1 MSKLKI
7 FISVTVFVLIAGI
20 ILLLFYRKNE
30 VSSGLSVRYPF
41 NNALFPPE
49 FPAPSFEWVS
59 EIMDPS
65 PWEVSLVS
73 HNKKYSIFASTK
85 ETKWTPEESKW
96 DSLKF
101 LSDFGKVYF
110 TVRKAGN
117 RKISRK
123 ISFSI
128 SHDTVGSPILYR
140 QMPIP
145 VVIAEKNL
153 DSMNYMLINI
163 GSKNRPHVAMKGFPV
178 CGNCHSFN
186 ANGSTIGLDLDAGLR
201 DKGGYFIS
209 PIRDTILF
217 DAENYMSWSKKEKR
231 RTFGLFSKI
240 SPDGRYIVTTVK
252 DRVVLKNFPIAPVE
266 NIIFSQLFFPVN
278 GHLAVYDRQTD
289 ILKEL
294 PGANLEEYVQSNA
307 SWTPDG
313 KNIVFSRAVALPRD
327 TNLLEINVQDA
338 DLIQQFVK
346 RKKTFKYDIYIIPF
360 NNGNGGKAEP
370 IRGASANGRSNFFP
384 AVSPDGK
391 WLAYCQAENFMLLQ
405 PDSRL
410 YIVPLAGGKS
420 RMLNSNLYT
429 MNSWHAWSPN
439 SKWLVFASKGLSIYT
454 DMFLTHIDEDGD
466 DAIPVLVD
474 KARTANRVINYP
486 EFVNRKADYTF
497 VMEYDYVE
505 LAHIKKALKKGDVGK
520 AKALFHRLEA
530 QRPFFFS
537 EDCLELSEML
547 KTMGLFAESEKYAK
561 LAKNTIN
568 ADVFDKQN

>member
-1 MSKLKI
+1 MSRLKI
-7 FISVTVFVLIAGI
+7 IISVTVIVIIA
-20 ILLLFYRKNE
+20 LLLIFYRKNE
-30 VSSGLSVRYPF
+30 RSSGVSVRYPF

-59 EIMDPS
+59 EIRDPS

-73 HNKKYSIFASTK
+73 RNKKYLINASTT
-85 ETKWTPEESKW
+85 ETKWTPQESKW
-96 DSLKF
+96 DSLK
-101 LSDFGKVYF
+101 LLADFGKIYF
-110 TVRKAGN
+110 TVRKAGSVN
-117 RKISRK
+117 LSRK

-128 SHDTVGSPILYR
+128 SHDTVGAPILYR

-163 GSKNRPHVAMKGFPV
+163 GSKSRPHVAMKGFPV

-186 ANGSTIGLDLDAGLR
+186 ADGSTIGLDLDAGLR

-217 DAENYMSWSKKEKR
+217 NAENYMSWSKKEKR
-231 RTFGLFSKI
+231 RTFGLFSKM

-252 DRVVLKNFPIAPVE
+252 DRVVLKNFPITPVE

-294 PGANLEEYVQSNA
+294 PGANLEEYIQSNA
-307 SWTPDG
+307 VWTPDG
-313 KNIVFSRAVALPRD
+313 KNIVFSRAAALPRD

-338 DLIQQFVK
+338 DLIQQYVK
-346 RKKTFKYDIYIIPF
+346 REKTLKYDICIIPF
-360 NNGNGGKAEP
+360 NNGEGGRAMPVK
-370 IRGASANGRSNFFP
+370 GASGNGKSNFFP

-410 YIVPLAGGKS
+410 YIVPLAGGKA

-454 DMFLTHIDEDGD
+454 DMFLTHIDEDGN

-486 EFVNRKADYTF
+486 EFVNRKPDDTF

-505 LAHIKKALKKGDVGK
+505 LAHIKRALKKGDVEK
-520 AKALFHRLEA
+520 AKALFHSLEA
-530 QRPFFFS
+530 QQPFFFS
-537 EDCLELSEML
+537 EDCLELSGML
-547 KTMGLFAESEKYAK
+547 KTMGLAAESAKYDE
-561 LAKNTIN
+561 LAKHTVN
-568 ADVFDKQN
+568 ADVFDKQK